1 MKAGRAV
8 RFSLAAVIFVTAAMA
23 IFFLLNRGEAS
34 AACDD
39 RGAGSGLSLL
49 CVKPTTTTFV
59 ETTTTTLP
67 EETTTTTLPEETT
80 TTTLPEETT
89 TTALAAETTSTIP
102 TEVLPTVIT
111 ASTTSTTAEVGGI
124 VVLPFTGS
132 SEGALLGLAI
142 GLVAL
147 GTIAVNA
154 VRGSRTED

>member
-8 RFSLAAVIFVTAAMA
+8 RVSLAAVIFVTAALA

-39 RGAGSGLSLL
+39 RGAGSELSLL

-67 EETTTTTLPEETT
+67 EETTTTTLAEETT
-80 TTTLPEETT
+80 TTT
-89 TTALAAETTSTIP
+89 LAAETTSTIP

-111 ASTTSTTAEVGGI
+111 ASTTSSTTSTTAEVGGI

-132 SEGALLGLAI
+132 SEGALLGFAI

-147 GTIAVNA
+147 GTIVVTA

>member
-39 RGAGSGLSLL
+39 RGAGSELSLL
-49 CVKPTTTTFV
+49 CVKPTTTTTTLV

-80 TTTLPEETT
+80 TTTL
-89 TTALAAETTSTIP
+89 AAEATSSIP

-111 ASTTSTTAEVGGI
+111 TSTTSTTAEVGGI

-132 SEGALLGLAI
+132 SEGALLGLAV

-147 GTIAVNA
+147 GTIAVTA
-154 VRGSRTED
+154 VRGSRSED

>member
-49 CVKPTTTTFV
+49 CVKPTTTTFA
-59 ETTTTTLP
+59 
-67 EETTTTTLPEETT
+67 ETTTTTLPEETT

>member
-8 RFSLAAVIFVTAAMA
+8 RFSMATVILVAAAMS

-39 RGAGSGLSLL
+39 RDAGSEISWF
-49 CVKPTTTTFV
+49 CVKPTTTTSV
-59 ETTTTTLP
+59 EPATTLP

-80 TTTLPEETT
+80 TTTLAVE
-89 TTALAAETTSTIP
+89 ATSTIP

-111 ASTTSTTAEVGGI
+111 ASTTSSTTSTTAEVGGI

-147 GTIAVNA
+147 GSIAVTA
-154 VRGSRTED
+154 VRGSRSED